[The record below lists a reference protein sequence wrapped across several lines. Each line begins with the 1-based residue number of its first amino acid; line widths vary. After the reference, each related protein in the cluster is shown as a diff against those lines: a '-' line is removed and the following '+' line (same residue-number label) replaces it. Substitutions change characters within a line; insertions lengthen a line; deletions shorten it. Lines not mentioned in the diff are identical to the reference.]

1 MSVIVQIVNDKIND
15 WSNGVDATVDSW
27 FLMSSPVPILS
38 IVTVWML
45 FVLKVGPSMM
55 ANKKPFNLKEVLVG
69 YNAFQVLFSAF
80 ICYTAI
86 KESNI
91 YHHLTSDE
99 CSSQRDR
106 DGELRLYTGAWF
118 YFFSKVID
126 LLDTIFF
133 VLRKKQ
139 NQITFLHVYHH
150 TITAFFSWGYLK
162 FAPGEQG
169 VVVGLLNSFVHIVM
183 YFYYMVSAMG
193 PEYQKYIWW
202 KKYMTKIQ
210 LIQFVLILSYMI
222 SISAKNCEMSNGLTY
237 FFVINTVIFLYLFL
251 DFYRKTYNK
260 SKKAVQ
266 VEFNGKAKTELD
278 CNNNVL
284 DAKKLK

>member
-1 MSVIVQIVNDKIND
+1 M
-15 WSNGVDATVDSW
+15 
-27 FLMSSPVPILS
+27 
-38 IVTVWML
+38 
-45 FVLKVGPSMM
+45 
-55 ANKKPFNLKEVLVG
+55 
-69 YNAFQVLFSAF
+69 
-80 ICYTAI
+80 
-86 KESNI
+86 
-91 YHHLTSDE
+91 
-99 CSSQRDR
+99 
-106 DGELRLYTGAWF
+106 YTGAWF

-133 VLRKKQ
+133 VMRKKQ

-162 FAPGEQG
+162 FAPGELFLLWIRLTTTKFYEISGEQG

-193 PEYQKYIWW
+193 PEYQKYLWW

-222 SISAKNCEMSNGLTY
+222 SISAKNCKMSQGLTY
-237 FFVINTVIFLYLFL
+237 FFVINASIFLYLFL

-260 SKKAVQ
+260 SRKSVQ
-266 VEFNGKAKTELD
+266 VECNGKAKTELD
-278 CNNNVL
+278 CNNNIM
-284 DAKKLK
+284 DAKKIEWNI